1 MAIPDLDLDSPM
13 AIPPTGMDMA
23 DIMIHGTR
31 GVVMVV
37 TMAATMVDITVAT
50 TVHTGADITMVIIMV
65 IITDIGMQVM
75 AGTILII
82 TENWI
87 TGGGMD
93 TQELRD
99 PAMVIPKVLPW

>member
-1 MAIPDLDLDSPM
+1 MSMLFSLVKMVA
-13 AIPPTGMDMA
+13 
-23 DIMIHGTR
+23 
-31 GVVMVV
+31 VMV
-37 TMAATMVDITVAT
+37 AIMVDIMVAIM
-50 TVHTGADITMVIIMV
+50 VHTGADITMVIIMV